1 MLFLEMHGDPLVL
14 LAMGTLKHFRDLQSF
29 PKAVG
34 NEVTVG
40 APKELKE
47 TCPSAAGRRSLWVS
61 REDGLLKHRRAA
73 EENCNNFI

>member
-40 APKELKE
+40 APTGAERNLSFSCRKKKPMGKQRRWFVEAQK
-47 TCPSAAGRRSLWVS
+47 SSGRKL
-61 REDGLLKHRRAA
+61 
-73 EENCNNFI
+73 